1 MSKSS
6 TNDKWRMARFRPAM
20 DFSKVGSFLRSVLCG
35 KGGNKDNQ
43 KVGCAGQSWPI
54 LFLGDKNMKSGWSFT
69 IQVSCMFR
77 PRWCWAWAPQPRQRS
92 WTART
97 YTRSSSPSLLWL
109 YHALEIRIN
118 QKCSKLNVFSQLFQT
133 LTWTHGKEANSRHV
147 RDVWQWAQYEE

>member
-54 LFLGDKNMKSGWSFT
+54 LCIFGRQKYEIWMIIYYTSIMYVQAKMVLGL
-69 IQVSCMFR
+69 
-77 PRWCWAWAPQPRQRS
+77 
-92 WTART
+92 
-97 YTRSSSPSLLWL
+97 SSATKAEELDSEDI
-109 YHALEIRIN
+109 HKKFI
-118 QKCSKLNVFSQLFQT
+118 SKLALVI
-133 LTWTHGKEANSRHV
+133 SRI
-147 RDVWQWAQYEE
+147 RN